1 MQTHVLVHPASGT
14 ARSGRS
20 LAAPRPAQSVAGLR
34 LGLFSNNKP
43 NVRPFFTAL
52 RQHLLDSG
60 AASVDLMGK
69 LSAAFPASQEAL
81 GHLRGWDLVV
91 NAIGD

>member
-1 MQTHVLVHPASGT
+1 MQRHVLVHPASGT
-14 ARSGRS
+14 ARSGQS
-20 LAAPRPAQSVAGLR
+20 LAAPRQARSVAGLR
-34 LGLFSNNKP
+34 LALFSNNKP

-52 RQHLLDSG
+52 RQHLLESG

>member
-1 MQTHVLVHPASGT
+1 MQRYLLVHPASGT

-20 LAAPRPAQSVAGLR
+20 TAARSEARSVDGLR
-34 LGLFSNNKP
+34 VALFSNNKP
-43 NVRPFFTAL
+43 NVRPFFTEL
-52 RQHLLDSG
+52 RRHLLNSG

-69 LSAAFPASQEAL
+69 LSAAFPASQETL

>member
-14 ARSGRS
+14 ARSGQS
-20 LAAPRPAQSVAGLR
+20 LAAPRQAQSVAGLR
-34 LGLFSNNKP
+34 LALFSNNKP

-52 RQHLLDSG
+52 RQHLLESG

>member
-1 MQTHVLVHPASGT
+1 LFIRIWHRQAARAS
-14 ARSGRS
+14 
-20 LAAPRPAQSVAGLR
+20 APRQAHSVAGLR
-34 LGLFSNNKP
+34 LALFSNNKP

-52 RQHLLDSG
+52 RQHLLESG

>member
-1 MQTHVLVHPASGT
+1 VQGHVLVHPASGT

-20 LAAPRPAQSVAGLR
+20 SAAPRPAASVAGLR
-34 LGLFSNNKP
+34 LALFSNNKP

-52 RQHLLDSG
+52 SRHLLDSG
-60 AASVDLMGK
+60 AASADLMGK
-69 LSAAFPASQEAL
+69 LSAAFPASQETL

-91 NAIGD
+91 NAIAD

>member
-1 MQTHVLVHPASGT
+1 LPRHVLVHPASGT

-20 LAAPRPAQSVAGLR
+20 LAAPRQARSVAGLR
-34 LGLFSNNKP
+34 VALFSNNKP
-43 NVRPFFTAL
+43 NVRPFFTKL
-52 RQHLLDSG
+52 RQQLLESG

-69 LSAAFPASQEAL
+69 LSAAFPASQETL